1 MLIHFARL
9 SLLASLLA
17 FPLISA
23 CGDNGDDG
31 VDADPFDT
39 YQACFDEH
47 HTTEAFTA
55 PKAITICCLDHPI
68 GSNDA
73 GVVCGATETTCDTY
87 VTANLVSADVTADT
101 ITAACTD
108 YVTQKGM

>member
-17 FPLISA
+17 FPLVSA

-31 VDADPFDT
+31 VDAEPFDT
-39 YQACFDEH
+39 YQACFDDH
-47 HTTEAFTA
+47 HGEEGFSAQ
-55 PKAITICCLDHPI
+55 KAITICCLDHPI
-68 GSNDA
+68 GNNDA
-73 GVVCGATETTCDTY
+73 GVVCGATEATCDTY
-87 VTANLVSADVTADT
+87 VTANVVSADVVAAD

-108 YVTQKGM
+108 YVTQKGL